1 MEKVRLSRI
10 ERKILFALRVYD
22 EINIGVCELNG
33 YLHFP
38 PILDIL
44 EALDRLQK
52 HGFIRKV
59 ESPYRGRPE
68 HYVIT
73 WEGKEWLRFRP
84 FADLSGKELKIGLLC
99 AFAGVLFEK
108 AVTCFLG

>member
-84 FADLSGKELKIGLLC
+84 MDNPLFKNFL
-99 AFAGVLFEK
+99 GVLITAIATTILNRLF
-108 AVTCFLG
+108 GISG

>member
-84 FADLSGKELKIGLLC
+84 MDNPLFKEFIKILVTAVATIILNQLFGISG
-99 AFAGVLFEK
+99 
-108 AVTCFLG
+108 